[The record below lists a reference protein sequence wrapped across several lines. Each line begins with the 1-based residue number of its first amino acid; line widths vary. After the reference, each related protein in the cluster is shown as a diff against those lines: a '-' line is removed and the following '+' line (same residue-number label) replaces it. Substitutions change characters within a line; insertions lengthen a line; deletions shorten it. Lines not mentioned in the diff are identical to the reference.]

1 MRLRDDTNRT
11 PNSKTV
17 SLAFLPIE
25 KGGILMLE
33 TVEADVKNKI
43 GELVELT
50 YKGDQE
56 AIEKLIKI
64 KKELGGN

>member
-1 MRLRDDTNRT
+1 
-11 PNSKTV
+11 
-17 SLAFLPIE
+17 
-25 KGGILMLE
+25 MLE